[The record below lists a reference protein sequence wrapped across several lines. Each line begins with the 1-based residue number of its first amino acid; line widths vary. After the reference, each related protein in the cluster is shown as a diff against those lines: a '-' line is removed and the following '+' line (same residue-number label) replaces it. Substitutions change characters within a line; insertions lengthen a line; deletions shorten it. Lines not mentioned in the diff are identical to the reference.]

1 MPERRVA
8 VAVIHGIGAQDANFA
23 DEMVEAVR
31 KVFHRSVPE
40 APHDALVFAP
50 VHWAPVLQSAQA
62 ELTRRVQSEHEL
74 DWTGLRH
81 VMISFVGDGIA
92 YEPTAHD
99 RRVYDTVHAVM
110 ARALHRLAAEAGA
123 DAPLCVVAHSLGS
136 VIASNY
142 LYDLG
147 KSELVSDEVRM
158 HLTHGPLERGDT
170 LTHVFTTGSPLAVW
184 ALHHE
189 EFGCP
194 LTVPSAALAT
204 HHPRLS
210 GSWLNFFDRD
220 DVIAYPL
227 RQLNETYATAV
238 TDDVPVNVGG
248 LIGRETPLSH
258 HGYATAPEV
267 VGRIAATLAE
277 TWRRMGPDT

>member
-1 MPERRVA
+1 MPVRRVG
-8 VAVIHGIGAQDANFA
+8 VAVIHGIGGRDADFA

-31 KVFHRSVPE
+31 QVFHRSVPE
-40 APHDALVFAP
+40 APRDALVFAP

-62 ELTRRVQSEHEL
+62 ELTRRVQLEHEL
-74 DWTGLRH
+74 DWSGLRN

-99 RRVYDTVHAVM
+99 RRVYDAVHAVM
-110 ARALHRLAAEAGA
+110 ARALHRLATEAGA

-147 KSELVSDEVRM
+147 KPELVSDEVRAHM
-158 HLTHGPLERGDT
+158 TDGALERGET
-170 LTHVFTTGSPLAVW
+170 LAHLFTMGSPLAVW

-189 EFGCP
+189 DFGRP
-194 LTVPSAALAT
+194 LTVPSTALAT
-204 HHPRLS
+204 RHPRLS

-227 RQLNETYATAV
+227 RQLNEAYATAV
-238 TDDVPVNVGG
+238 TEDVSVNAGG
-248 LIGRETPLSH
+248 LVGRETPLSH
-258 HGYATAPEV
+258 HGYAAAPEV

-277 TWRRMGPDT
+277 TWRHMGPDT